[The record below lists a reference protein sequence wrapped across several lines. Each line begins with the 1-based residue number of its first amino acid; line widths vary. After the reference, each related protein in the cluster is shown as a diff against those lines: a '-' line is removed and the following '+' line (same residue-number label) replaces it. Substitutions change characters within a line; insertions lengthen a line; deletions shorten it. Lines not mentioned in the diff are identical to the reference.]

1 MARGS
6 SFAAIAALVV
16 AIASGMHAPVWA
28 AESAEQ
34 AASPPGASELPGLE
48 AFVDGV
54 IDGYMQKDKIAGVEV
69 AIVRNGEL
77 LLLKGYGI
85 DAVEPV
91 QRVDPT
97 RSLFR
102 IGSISKT
109 FTWLALLQ
117 LAERGQLELTD
128 PVNQHLPD
136 ELDIPDE
143 GFEEP
148 IRIID
153 LMNHTAGFEDSIQHL
168 FRAEGSPLLPLS
180 QHLQKYRPHRVREPG
195 RLMAYSNY
203 GSALAGAIVASV
215 SGMPFEDYIERNIL
229 EPLGMTS
236 TTFRES
242 YPPAPDLP
250 APMSEE
256 LARRRAENIE
266 WRQGAWQAIAHEH
279 IVSMAPAGS
288 AVSTAADMARYM
300 IALLDP
306 EVMAGAGV
314 LRADTVMRLREPTFQ
329 SAPGMPAV
337 HHGFFNLPLGTTRP
351 VGFDNLSHNGATL
364 HFTSLMTV
372 IPDLT
377 VAPVFEEPGE
387 GEDTATDALMAQQE
401 GLVSGGTLGIFVT
414 TNSSLGM
421 RLAMQLPE
429 HLLTR
434 YFAGA
439 GRGARSAAVDD
450 RAPVQQ
456 YVGQYRSARRSYTK
470 LEKILSL
477 ASLPISVSTEGE
489 LVAAILGEPARF
501 VPIGEDLVR
510 QTNGDVTLAFLRD
523 EDGRITH
530 VVTPGG
536 AMARIGFFQ
545 SLPWLILIL
554 VAGLITSVGI
564 VIGALLSRH
573 RAPPS
578 SVWEVRSRWVMIVMA
593 VVWLAALALLAVWAI
608 SFAGPDGIDRFIY
621 TYPDGLLKVALGV
634 LLVAVGLTLLSIGTL
649 VPAWRTPGWS
659 LFRRVR
665 HSIAIVILL
674 ALVLTLMQWNL
685 VGFRY
690 F

>member
-6 SFAAIAALVV
+6 SFAALAAVMV
-16 AIASGMHAPVWA
+16 ALAFGMHAPVHA
-28 AESAEQ
+28 AESA
-34 AASPPGASELPGLE
+34 ASDTSSPSASELPGLE

-54 IDGYMQKDKIAGVEV
+54 VGGYMQKDKIAGVEV
-69 AIVRNGEL
+69 AIVRNGEV

-85 DAVEPV
+85 DRVEPFR
-91 QRVDPT
+91 RVDPT

-128 PVNQHLPD
+128 PVNQQLPD

-153 LMNHTAGFEDSIQHL
+153 LMNHTAGFEDSLQHL

-180 QHLQKYRPHRVREPG
+180 QHLRKYRPHRVREPG

-215 SGMPFEDYIERNIL
+215 SGMPFEDYVERNIF

-256 LARRRAENIE
+256 LACRRAESIE
-266 WRQGAWQAIAHEH
+266 WRQGAWQAIPYEH

-288 AVSTAADMARYM
+288 VVTTAADMARYM

-306 EVMAGAGV
+306 GVMASAGV
-314 LRADTVMRLREPTFQ
+314 LRADTAMRLREPTFQ

-351 VGFDNLSHNGATL
+351 IGLDNLSHNGATL

-372 IPDLT
+372 IPD
-377 VAPVFEEPGE
+377 VSAAPVIEEPGE
-387 GEDTATDALMAQQE
+387 DGESANEAVSMARQE
-401 GLVSGGTLGIFVT
+401 GSISGGTLGIFVT
-414 TNSSLGM
+414 TNSSSGM
-421 RLAMQLPE
+421 PLAMELPE
-429 HLLTR
+429 HLLSR

-439 GRGARSAAVDD
+439 GRQVESVADKDSAQL
-450 RAPVQQ
+450 RE
-456 YVGQYRSARRSYTK
+456 YVGQYRATRRSYTK
-470 LEKILSL
+470 LEEIVTIS
-477 ASLPISVSTEGE
+477 AMPVGVLPDGE
-489 LVAAILGEPARF
+489 LLVTFFNEPARF
-501 VPIGEDLVR
+501 VPIGEDLFR

-523 EDGRITH
+523 EAGSITH
-530 VVTPGG
+530 LVTPGG
-536 AMARIGFFQ
+536 AWERIGFFQ

-554 VAGLITSVGI
+554 
-564 VIGALLSRH
+564 
-573 RAPPS
+573 
-578 SVWEVRSRWVMIVMA
+578 
-593 VVWLAALALLAVWAI
+593 
-608 SFAGPDGIDRFIY
+608 
-621 TYPDGLLKVALGV
+621 
-634 LLVAVGLTLLSIGTL
+634 
-649 VPAWRTPGWS
+649 
-659 LFRRVR
+659 
-665 HSIAIVILL
+665 
-674 ALVLTLMQWNL
+674 
-685 VGFRY
+685 
-690 F
+690 